1 MFAEHAVQRTKQDE
15 LDDGQH
21 AGHQT
26 ASANYAFQY
35 ARGSYTTMASLPLF
49 IVALQSELSPS
60 PPVVEPP
67 GARIRRARLQR
78 DGIGAK
84 GTFNPPPL
92 TVNPCA
98 QVTPPLIVTAW
109 LPLCKLLM
117 SACRGRRRFVD
128 RVEQLAALGMGLV
141 TTEPKPSE
149 VRVGARDRLFFKYLF
164 VAADVA
170 AVAGVVLVVAV
181 VAVVVGDPLAT
192 QRLPLLCRLAT

>member
-35 ARGSYTTMASLPLF
+35 ARGSYTTMVSLPLL
-49 IVALQSELSPS
+49 IEALPSELSPS

-67 GARIRRARLQR
+67 GARTRRARLQR

-128 RVEQLAALGMGLV
+128 RVEQLAALEMGLV

-149 VRVGARDRLFFKYLF
+149 VWVGARDRLLF

-170 AVAGVVLVVAV
+170 ALAGVVLVVAV
-181 VAVVVGDPLAT
+181 VGVVVGDPLPT

>member
-26 ASANYAFQY
+26 ASATYAFQY
-35 ARGSYTTMASLPLF
+35 ARGSYTTMVSLPLL
-49 IVALQSELSPS
+49 IEALPSELSPS

-67 GARIRRARLQR
+67 GARTRRARLQR

-128 RVEQLAALGMGLV
+128 RVEQLAALEMGLV

-149 VRVGARDRLFFKYLF
+149 VWVGARDRLLF

-170 AVAGVVLVVAV
+170 ALAGVVLVVAV
-181 VAVVVGDPLAT
+181 VGVVVGDPLPT

>member
-26 ASANYAFQY
+26 ASATYAFQY
-35 ARGSYTTMASLPLF
+35 ARGSYTTMVSLPLL
-49 IVALQSELSPS
+49 IEALPSELSPS

-98 QVTPPLIVTAW
+98 QVTPPLIVSAW
-109 LPLCKLLM
+109 LPLPLYKLLM

-128 RVEQLAALGMGLV
+128 RVEQLAALEMGLV

-149 VRVGARDRLFFKYLF
+149 VWVGARDRLLF

-170 AVAGVVLVVAV
+170 ALAGVVLVVAV

>member
-26 ASANYAFQY
+26 ASATYAFQY
-35 ARGSYTTMASLPLF
+35 ARGSYTTMVSLPLL
-49 IVALQSELSPS
+49 IEALPSELSPS

-98 QVTPPLIVTAW
+98 QVTPPLIVSAW
-109 LPLCKLLM
+109 LPLPLYKLLM

-128 RVEQLAALGMGLV
+128 RVEQLAALEMGLV

-149 VRVGARDRLFFKYLF
+149 VWVGARDRLLF

-170 AVAGVVLVVAV
+170 ALAGVVLVVAV
-181 VAVVVGDPLAT
+181 VGVVVGDPLPT

>member
-35 ARGSYTTMASLPLF
+35 ARGSYTTMVSLPLL
-49 IVALQSELSPS
+49 IEALPSELSPS

-98 QVTPPLIVTAW
+98 QVTPPLIVSAW
-109 LPLCKLLM
+109 LPLPLYKLLM

-128 RVEQLAALGMGLV
+128 RVEQLAALEMGLV

-149 VRVGARDRLFFKYLF
+149 VWVGARDRLLF

-170 AVAGVVLVVAV
+170 ALAGVVLVVAV
-181 VAVVVGDPLAT
+181 VGVVVGDPLPT

>member
-26 ASANYAFQY
+26 ASATYAFQY
-35 ARGSYTTMASLPLF
+35 ARGSYTTMVSLPLL
-49 IVALQSELSPS
+49 IEALPSELSPS

-67 GARIRRARLQR
+67 GARTRRARLQR

>member
-35 ARGSYTTMASLPLF
+35 ARGSYTTMVSLPLL
-49 IVALQSELSPS
+49 IEALPSELSPS

-67 GARIRRARLQR
+67 GARTRRARLQR

-98 QVTPPLIVTAW
+98 QVTPPLIVSAW
-109 LPLCKLLM
+109 LPLPLYKLLM

-128 RVEQLAALGMGLV
+128 RVEQLAALEMGLV

-149 VRVGARDRLFFKYLF
+149 VWVGARDRLLF

-170 AVAGVVLVVAV
+170 ALAGVVLVVAV
-181 VAVVVGDPLAT
+181 VGVVVGDPLPT